1 MLSFLSIFLFF
12 QIFFLFL
19 LRIKICHNHMDF
31 LKRKRLNEASP
42 AKARQKKP
50 PDRSSFPDDPMAM
63 LRKVKGIRG
72 RTPAVAQSSGM
83 PYPGTVKRPI
93 MMLWRASDR

>member
-1 MLSFLSIFLFF
+1 
-12 QIFFLFL
+12 
-19 LRIKICHNHMDF
+19 MDF
-31 LKRKRLNEASP
+31 LKRKRLAEASP

-72 RTPAVAQSSGM
+72 RTPAVA
-83 PYPGTVKRPI
+83 
-93 MMLWRASDR
+93 